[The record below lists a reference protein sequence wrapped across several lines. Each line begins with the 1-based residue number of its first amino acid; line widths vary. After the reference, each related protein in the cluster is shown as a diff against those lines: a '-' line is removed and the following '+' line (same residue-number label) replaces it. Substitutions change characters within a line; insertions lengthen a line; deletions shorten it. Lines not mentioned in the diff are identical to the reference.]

1 MHKLNAKNTQIMST
15 TNKNKVGQGKV
26 WKEKAKRLCRYNFQA
41 TPFLSN

>member
-1 MHKLNAKNTQIMST
+1 MHELNAKNTRIMST

-26 WKEKAKRLCRYNFQA
+26 EKERVERVYKYNFQA